1 MENEVNKIR
10 VGNMVCDRCIS
21 AVSDILERL
30 EIKNASVEMGS
41 VSMVQPLTSE
51 EKIQFENELN
61 KAGFVI
67 VREHAAQ
74 LTEQIKNVVIQYV
87 YNIREQANTNLSN
100 YIQQQIKLEY
110 NYLSTVFSSFEGTTI
125 EKYSIALKI
134 ERVKEMLE
142 PGDKTLSQIA
152 FELGY
157 SSSAHLSAQFKKITG
172 FSPSRY
178 KISNPEERKSIANVR
193 LI

>member
-10 VGNMVCDRCIS
+10 IGNMVCDRCIS
-21 AVSDILERL
+21 SVSQILESL
-30 EIKNASVEMGS
+30 EIKNALVEMGS
-41 VSMVQPLTSE
+41 VSMVQPLNSE
-51 EKIQFENELN
+51 KKIQFENELN

-67 VREHAAQ
+67 VREHVAQ
-74 LTEQIKNVVIQYV
+74 LTEQIKNTVIQYV
-87 YNIREQANTNLSN
+87 YNIREHANTNLST
-100 YIQQQIKLEY
+100 YIQQHIKLEY

-152 FELGY
+152 FEMGY
-157 SSSAHLSAQFKKITG
+157 SSTAHLSAQFKKNTG
-172 FSPSRY
+172 FSPTHY
-178 KISNPEERKSIANVR
+178 ISMNPGQRKSIAEI
-193 LI
+193 LKT

>member
-1 MENEVNKIR
+1 MENEANKIR

-21 AVSDILERL
+21 AVSLILERL

-41 VSMVQPLTSE
+41 VSMERPLTSVE
-51 EKIQFENELN
+51 EIQLENELN

-74 LTEQIKNVVIQYV
+74 LTEQIKNTVIQFV
-87 YNIREQANTNLSN
+87 YNINEHENTNLST

-125 EKYSIALKI
+125 EKFSITLKI

-152 FELGY
+152 FEMGY
-157 SSSAHLSAQFKKITG
+157 SSAAHLSAQFKKITG

-178 KISNPEERKSIANVR
+178 KNMDPGQRKSITGI
-193 LI
+193 LQT